1 MSDAKDR
8 KGTVVKLIDRNAPS
22 DTKMRK
28 RGTRVKVQGPEGE
41 VYEGR
46 IIACLKEASK
56 KDPTLRDI
64 TTSVMIT
71 GPAVHPA
78 AQTDGERF
86 EE

>member
-8 KGTVVKLIDRNAPS
+8 KGTVVKLINRNAPS
-22 DTKMRK
+22 SMKMRK
-28 RGTRVKVQGPEGE
+28 PGTMVRVQGPEGE
-41 VYEGR
+41 IYEGR
-46 IIACLKEASK
+46 VIACLKEASK
-56 KDPTLRDI
+56 KDPALRDI